1 LKLSIVD
8 DEEDEYAYTD
18 NEKQQAATETAI
30 STTATA
36 PSWMKQLNVSVSTWL
51 TSLPKQIHAIKRSQE
66 NIKDPLFRF
75 FEREINSAIS
85 LLTTVQSDLNDVSN
99 ICDGNK
105 KQTNYHRQLLK
116 DLAKGL
122 IPPSWRRYVVPK
134 NLIVQAWIVDFAER
148 IKQLA
153 RVSQTFEEQGLHAL
167 RKLQVWLGGL
177 FTPEAYITATRQ
189 LVAQT
194 NSWSLEELS
203 LNIQVYDENA
213 KVILDESSFAITGL
227 KLQGAVCENNRI
239 KLSSDIVNDL
249 SVCVIQW
256 SKQDRTLTNKQNT
269 IVLPIYLNLTRSE
282 LLFKIEMATDQNE
295 KDFFMR
301 GIAIL
306 ASNIG

>member
-1 LKLSIVD
+1 MT
-8 DEEDEYAYTD
+8 E
-18 NEKQQAATETAI
+18 AALIPTA
-30 STTATA
+30 SA
-36 PSWMKQLNVSVSTWL
+36 PPWMKQLNVSVKSWL
-51 TSLPKQIHAIKRSQE
+51 VSLPKRIHSIERSQE
-66 NIKDPLFRF
+66 NLKDPLFRF
-75 FEREINSAIS
+75 FEKEINSAIS
-85 LLTTVQSDLNDVSN
+85 LLTTVQKDLNDVCN

-105 KQTNYHRQLLK
+105 KQIKYHRQLLN
-116 DLAKGL
+116 DLIKGL

-134 NLIVQAWIVDFAER
+134 NLLVQAWIVDFVER
-148 IKQLA
+148 IKQLE
-153 RVSQTFEEQGLHAL
+153 RVSQAFEEQGLYAL
-167 RKLQVWLGGL
+167 RKVQVWLGGL

-203 LNIQVYDENA
+203 INTQVFDENA
-213 KVILDESSFAITGL
+213 KIILDESSFAITGL

-239 KLSSDIVNDL
+239 KFSSEIVNDL
-249 SVCVIQW
+249 SVCVIKW
-256 SKQDRTLTNKQNT
+256 SKQDRTLTNRQNT

-282 LLFKIEMATDQNE
+282 LLFKIEMATVQNE